1 MHLSNG
7 INIVKI
13 KYKKNSEQ
21 KKIRD
26 GIKKIADTCILEKKY
41 TLISSF

>member
-26 GIKKIADTCILEKKY
+26 GIKKL
-41 TLISSF
+41 LIHVF